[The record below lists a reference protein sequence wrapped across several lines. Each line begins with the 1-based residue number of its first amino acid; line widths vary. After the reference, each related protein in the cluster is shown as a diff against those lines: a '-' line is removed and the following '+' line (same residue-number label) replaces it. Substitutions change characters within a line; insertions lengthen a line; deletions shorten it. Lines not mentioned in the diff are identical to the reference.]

1 MIRITRPGK
10 YALTLDSPVM
20 TAAGTMGFANAYYN
34 LLDIKKLGA
43 YVTNPMTL
51 EPWSPATGTRVVPID
66 AGVLMHTGLPNPGL
80 SKTIKE
86 YKAVWR
92 DMGIPVI
99 AHLVATTPDDIQ
111 KAVQRID
118 HEESLSGI
126 ELGLDDDITWEEA
139 ERLVKAATGTAEK
152 PVLVRV
158 PVYDAYEISAAV
170 ADAGANAIVV
180 AAPPRGTARDPR
192 SGRLVSGRIYSP
204 VVKAMVLRLV
214 GVLARRI
221 QDVPIIGAGGIHSTQ
236 DARDYLEAGAVAV
249 QVDSVTWI
257 KPRMAER
264 IARDLSGNLVTRKSD
279 AFPDEWHPDMGDTE
293 FRELFGDPDAEADKK
308 EDDTAGRGN

>member
-10 YALTLDSPVM
+10 YALTIDSPVM
-20 TAAGTMGFANAYYN
+20 TASGVMGFANAYFKVIN
-34 LLDIKKLGA
+34 VSKLGA

-66 AGVLMHTGLPNPGL
+66 AGVLLHTGLPNPGL

-86 YKAVWR
+86 FKSVWR

-99 AHLVATTPDDIQ
+99 AHLVATEPDHVE
-111 KAVQRID
+111 KAMQGID
-118 HEESLSGI
+118 REETLHAV
-126 ELGLDDDITWEEA
+126 ELGLDDDIEWEHA
-139 ERLVKAATGTAEK
+139 ARLVRAAKRVAEK
-152 PVLVRV
+152 PVMVRL
-158 PVYDAYEISAAV
+158 PVYDAYQLADAV
-170 ADAGANAIVV
+170 AGEGADSIVLT
-180 AAPPRGTARDPR
+180 APPRGTARDPR

-214 GVLARRI
+214 GVIARRI

-257 KPRMAER
+257 KPQLVER
-264 IARDLSGNLVTRKSD
+264 IARDLGGNLVTRRAD
-279 AFPDEWHPDMGDTE
+279 AFPDEWHEDMGDTE
-293 FRELFGDPDAEADKK
+293 FRQLFSDGE
-308 EDDTAGRGN
+308 GNEG